1 MGYLH
6 DVSLSRLISPFECAY
21 TGTGTWTPTIAANL
35 ISNIRTA
42 GLNWFKVSFPILVT
56 SHSVAK
62 KGARLDSIDTFYKIS
77 TQDMTLVA
85 GLVVSKITLGVDGT
99 ACAGASVA
107 VTQDAAHDSNAERK
121 AIGDHT
127 MTTTITTPVW
137 VDNDEHFWAVLSITP
152 GANGVVKFLGARI
165 NYTLRI

>member
-6 DVSLSRLISPFECAY
+6 DVSLSRSVSPFECVYLA
-21 TGTGTWTPTIAANL
+21 TGTWTPTIASNL
-35 ISNIRTA
+35 TSNIRTA
-42 GLNWFKVSFPILVT
+42 GLGWFKIAFPILVM
-56 SHSVAK
+56 SHSVPL
-62 KGARLDSIDTFYKIS
+62 KGVRLQSVDTYYQIS
-77 TQDMTLVA
+77 VEAMTLVG
-85 GLVVSKITLGVDGT
+85 GLEISKITLGVDGT

-107 VTQDAAHDSNAERK
+107 VTQDAAHDSNTERK

-137 VDNDEHFWAVLSITP
+137 VDNDEHFWAIVGITP
-152 GANGVVKFLGARI
+152 NTNGIVKFLGARI